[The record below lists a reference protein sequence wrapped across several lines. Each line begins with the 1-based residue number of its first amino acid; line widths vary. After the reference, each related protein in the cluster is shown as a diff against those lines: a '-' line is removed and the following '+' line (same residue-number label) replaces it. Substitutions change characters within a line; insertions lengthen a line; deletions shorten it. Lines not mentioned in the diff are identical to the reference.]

1 MERSREAHRTTRPLG
16 SLLHWRQRR
25 IDPQDRTKF
34 GTENRTG
41 AVAGW
46 PNTEN
51 GTTIGGQANQR
62 GGGRRRVHLGGRLEE
77 RAGRG
82 SGHDGGFRI
91 QLRGVVTVFQ
101 WSQEYFDSNPEDKA
115 DRDRADLRP
124 NLPAQLNTPH
134 HISSQTEPYRAVLP
148 GAGGHFPGP
157 GRLPRRGG

>member
-77 RAGRG
+77 RAVEVLVTTAG
-82 SGHDGGFRI
+82 SAFSFGAWSPYSSGPRSISTPTPRTRPTGTGPI
-91 QLRGVVTVFQ
+91 YVPTCLR
-101 WSQEYFDSNPEDKA
+101 N
-115 DRDRADLRP
+115 
-124 NLPAQLNTPH
+124 
-134 HISSQTEPYRAVLP
+134 
-148 GAGGHFPGP
+148 
-157 GRLPRRGG
+157 